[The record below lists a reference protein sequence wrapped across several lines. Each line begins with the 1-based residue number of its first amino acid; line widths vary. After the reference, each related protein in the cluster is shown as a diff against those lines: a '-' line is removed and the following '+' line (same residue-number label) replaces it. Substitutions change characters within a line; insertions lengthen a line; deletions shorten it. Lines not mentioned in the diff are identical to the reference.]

1 MKNNLFSYRYD
12 TTIIH
17 KTPSLIKIF
26 FLCFVSIR
34 IFSQFNPEK
43 VIESFFQCGFYFL
56 IGCLLFILA
65 KTKISS
71 LKNLYFIFFIGIFI
85 ILINGINFNNKFIFS
100 FEKTLET
107 ILYIARLITTSF
119 IAILIFDTTSVYQ
132 LESELD
138 KIPLFKK
145 FRISKTISLTILF
158 IPLMFRTW
166 NMIQLATQSRIK
178 NKKISFKLKFLN
190 LYQSFSTFFSCILN
204 SAENTRKAI
213 LNREKHL
220 VK

>member
-17 KTPSLIKIF
+17 KIPAIIKIF

-65 KTKISS
+65 KTKFSS
-71 LKNLYFIFFIGIFI
+71 LKNLSFIFI
-85 ILINGINFNNKFIFS
+85 IGFFIILLNGINFENKLNFDFKKS
-100 FEKTLET
+100 LEGV
-107 ILYIARLITTSF
+107 LYLSRLLTTSL
-119 IAILIFDTTSVYQ
+119 IALIVFDTTSVYQ
-132 LESELD
+132 LENDLD

-145 FRISKTISLTILF
+145 FKISQTISLTILF
-158 IPLMFRTW
+158 IPLIFRTW
-166 NMIQLATQSRIK
+166 NKIQLASKSRNIK
-178 NKKISFKLKFLN
+178 NKNSLILKLQN
-190 LYQSFSTFFSCILN
+190 LFQSFSTLFSCILN

-213 LNREKHL
+213 LNRKFN
-220 VK
+220 